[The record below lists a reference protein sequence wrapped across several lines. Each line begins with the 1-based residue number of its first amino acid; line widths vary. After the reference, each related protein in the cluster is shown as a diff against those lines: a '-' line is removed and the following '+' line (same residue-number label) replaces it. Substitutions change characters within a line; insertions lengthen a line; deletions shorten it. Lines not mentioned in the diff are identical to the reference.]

1 MGANPAAIVIP
12 AGVVADGR
20 WSEWSLRGAFR
31 ARTSAGGRSKA
42 VSLRAARRAAWTRV
56 RGLGAG
62 LVAVV
67 VLTASSTPAWSLQP
81 EAGVA
86 VASALTP
93 AEWGGKLWNAAL
105 GGDKAGFEALI
116 NGPAPAPLAEHAAK
130 LREHLAKR
138 EADRA
143 ARIAEVRAD
152 LVKHLAEE
160 ATVSSASKGL
170 VAAMELYDL
179 VPDKKAFLAEADVRR
194 LVSRAEEL
202 ARQAEARADWLGAS
216 ELFLRLSLMLEESPE
231 GERFKSDSERLAH
244 RLAMLR
250 LYAPRRLWELQNE
263 RRLASGEKPMPAFNP
278 AGEGWRQKLEPVVA
292 KLAVT
297 GLSQAAMQHVERV
310 PMKRMLRG
318 ALRSMRTFAT
328 TRDLAEAFPG
338 LADEQAVA
346 KFLAVVSDEE
356 ARLEASPDADG
367 ADCDRL
373 LKRLLDAN
381 AQSIAAMPQAL
392 MHEFGNG
399 GMGELDEF
407 SAIVWPD
414 ERARFD
420 KMTRGNFVGVG
431 VQIEFDEA
439 SNVRVVTPIENSPAQ
454 RAGLRPD
461 DLIKR
466 VNGVQLLGLSLD
478 QVVEHIT
485 GQRGT
490 TVTLSIER
498 KEPMDGDHDV
508 LATREF
514 DVELKRDII
523 DVPSVTGW
531 SRRSAAKQ
539 DWDWFVDRGAGIG
552 YVRLQ
557 QFSERTT
564 EHLWDAVNAMQRE
577 GLRGLVLDL
586 RFNPGGLLPQAVSVS
601 QMFIDK
607 GVIVMTQ
614 KANKTVGTP
623 EKGSGTAILDQVP
636 VVVLVNRGS
645 ASASEI
651 VAGALQYYGRQG
663 DIPAVV
669 VGQRSFGKGSVQEVR
684 DMPFGAGARAAL
696 KLTTHYYLLPDAR
709 MIHRRPGAPIWGV
722 DPNLE
727 IEMLPKQIADS
738 VTHRRNADVLP
749 MQGDRPV
756 TPADPGELLSK
767 SLDLQLE
774 AAVLLLRARAEAGPP
789 QARAER

>member
-1 MGANPAAIVIP
+1 MKVWWLGSAMVAAV
-12 AGVVADGR
+12 G
-20 WSEWSLRGAFR
+20 LC
-31 ARTSAGGRSKA
+31 
-42 VSLRAARRAAWTRV
+42 AA
-56 RGLGAG
+56 L
-62 LVAVV
+62 
-67 VLTASSTPAWSLQP
+67 TPAWSQP
-81 EAGVA
+81 PA
-86 VASALTP
+86 VDAAPASALT
-93 AEWGGKLWNAAL
+93 AAQWGGTLWQAAMT
-105 GGDKAGFEALI
+105 GDEASFKALV
-116 NGPAPAPLAEHAAK
+116 NGPTPAPLAEHTAR
-130 LREHLAKR
+130 LRDHFNKR
-138 EADRA
+138 ESDRA

-152 LVKHLAEE
+152 MAKHLAED
-160 ATVSSASKGL
+160 ATVSNASKGL

-179 VPDKKAFLAEADVRR
+179 VPDKKAFLAEADVRK

-202 ARQAEARADWLGAS
+202 AHEAEANADWLGAS
-216 ELFLRLSLMLEESPE
+216 ELFVRLSLMLEESPE
-231 GERFKSDSERLAH
+231 GARFKSDSERLSH

-263 RRLASGEKPMPAFNP
+263 RRQAAGDKPMPAFNP
-278 AGEGWRQKLEPVVA
+278 AGEGWQRKLEPIVP

-310 PMKRMLRG
+310 PMKQMLRG

-338 LADEQAVA
+338 LADERAVA
-346 KFLAVVSDEE
+346 RFLAAVSDEE
-356 ARLEASPDADG
+356 ARLEAVADADA

-381 AQSIAAMPQAL
+381 AQSIEAMPQAIV
-392 MHEFGNG
+392 HEFGNG

-414 ERARFD
+414 ERSRFD

-490 TVTLSIER
+490 IVTLSIER
-498 KEPMDGDHDV
+498 KEPVAGDHDV

-531 SRRSAAKQ
+531 RRRSAAKQ

-557 QFSERTT
+557 QFSEKTT

-614 KANKTVGTP
+614 KANKAVGTP
-623 EKGSGTAILDQVP
+623 ERGSGTATLDQVP

-651 VAGALQYYGRQG
+651 VSGALQYYGRQG
-663 DIPAVV
+663 DIPALVL
-669 VGQRSFGKGSVQEVR
+669 GQRSFGKGSVQEVR
-684 DMPFGAGARAAL
+684 DLPFGNGARAAL

-709 MIHRRPGAPIWGV
+709 LIHRRPGSPVWGV

-749 MQGDRPV
+749 MEGERPV
-756 TPADPGELLSK
+756 TPADPAELLSK

-774 AAVLLLRARAEAGPP
+774 AAVLLLRAKAEAGPA